1 MLETLKH
8 YGFFVL
14 HNILSVLNKSA
25 RQIGQ
30 MFPER
35 PPQNMIDIEDDI
47 DEPDDFNPNQEKGV
61 KEIMRNRWG
70 LPVIE
75 EEQV

>member
-1 MLETLKH
+1 
-8 YGFFVL
+8 
-14 HNILSVLNKSA
+14 
-25 RQIGQ
+25 

-47 DEPDDFNPNQEKGV
+47 DKPDDFNPNQEKGV